1 MPTRLAFGVLRRRIS
16 GVDAGVVRTKPAA
29 RTAAV
34 ERAGSRQMTWRNRA
48 ACLDEDTE
56 TFFPLGTTGAA
67 AEQIERAKAVCAA
80 CPEVEACLSWAL
92 ATNQDAGIW
101 GGKTED
107 ERRTIRRR
115 RQRWRKMR

>member
-1 MPTRLAFGVLRRRIS
+1 
-16 GVDAGVVRTKPAA
+16 
-29 RTAAV
+29 
-34 ERAGSRQMTWRNRA
+34 MTWRNRA